1 VSVLPFLTAYDPLG
15 GSPGSIDPLGAFKSY
30 FALVDLLLPGMSTI
44 TTRSRYLSMICAAL
58 ANAERF
64 RSFPPGPAGL
74 AARREAIEP
83 FERLWGLAC
92 AAAQRK
98 GRRAAANDFRGI
110 TYAERYLRRQKEGSF
125 ISADFKMLD
134 NQSRTAGVATYWTTI
149 QTGDLAREE
158 GALTPD
164 GETLARQFPLPPL
177 MDRDLEK
184 LTSPSTARRVHL
196 PLEDLYDWSDEC
208 HLGAA
213 RAQEKKLLAI
223 ALLAPDRRD
232 AISRALRECEN
243 HDRSLPEDWN
253 VAAMRKLR
261 SRLKADRT
269 ARVLGLPVAL
279 DAIITFE
286 QLHEA
291 VLTVFDTL
299 LWWGTENTHRSSVS
313 LFTNRDFKKACA
325 RIRERA
331 EALVNFQSTCE
342 HISVCKAIEDFVI
355 FAADLV
361 RTREADIPDAVLRRH
376 RHVQSGKLDGG
387 VPKREWVTYEPG
399 GKVIRPSPRFQRSER
414 PDAARGCS
422 LTHAYRVEQF
432 VGMLRE
438 TGVLATRS
446 LRALNNAQ

>member
-1 VSVLPFLTAYDPLG
+1 MSALPFLTAYDPLG

-58 ANAERF
+58 ANAQRF

-92 AAAQRK
+92 AAAQQK
-98 GRRAAANDFRGI
+98 GRRAAATDFRGI
-110 TYAERYLRRQKEGSF
+110 TYAERHLRRQMEGSF
-125 ISADFKMLD
+125 VSPDFTMLKS
-134 NQSRTAGVATYWTTI
+134 QSRTAGVATYWTTI

-164 GETLARQFPLPPL
+164 GEALAERFPLPPL
-177 MDRDLEK
+177 RERDLER
-184 LTSPSTARRVHL
+184 LSSPSTARHVNL
-196 PLEDLYDWSDEC
+196 PLDDLYDWGDKC

-213 RAQEKKLLAI
+213 RAKEKRLLAS
-223 ALLAPDRRD
+223 ALIAPDRRD
-232 AISRALRECEN
+232 AISSALFQCEK
-243 HDRSLPEDWN
+243 HDGSLPEDWN

-269 ARVLGLPVAL
+269 APALDLPVVI

-291 VLTVFDTL
+291 VLAVFNTL
-299 LWWGTENTHRSSVS
+299 LWWGTENPHRSSTS
-313 LFTNRDFKKACA
+313 LFTGRDFKTACA
-325 RIRERA
+325 RVRDRA
-331 EALVNFQSTCE
+331 KALEDFKSTCE
-342 HISVCKAIEDFVI
+342 HIPVCKAIEDFVI
-355 FAADLV
+355 FASDLV
-361 RTREADIPDAVLRRH
+361 RTRVSDIPGAVLRRH
-376 RHVQSGKLDGG
+376 RQVQCGKLDGG
-387 VPKREWVTYEPG
+387 VPKREWVIYEPG
-399 GKVIRPSPRFQRSER
+399 GKAIRPSPRFQRSER
-414 PDAARGCS
+414 PDAAQGRF
-422 LTHAYRVEQF
+422 LTHSYRVEQF

-438 TGVLATRS
+438 TGILAART
-446 LRALNNAQ
+446 